1 MSGPTVKGPAERT
14 ERARRAF
21 ELSLNGHPYQ
31 AISTKMKAE
40 GYRKISAATVG
51 VLIREYASAAIL
63 PLAKEHVTREF
74 ERLLAQRTRIE
85 TNIGRCEEIYNA
97 EHVAH
102 SNGRVIKLEDDEGK
116 EQVVRDNGPRV
127 QALTALRGFEELLLK
142 NTEAMARL
150 FGYNATVRT
159 EVSVITET
167 DRAIHDLI
175 GEMNARDDIAP
186 ADVGG

>member
-1 MSGPTVKGPAERT
+1 MAGQPRGGPRIAGPAERT
-14 ERARRAF
+14 DRARRAF
-21 ELSLNGHPYQ
+21 ELSLNGHSYVKI
-31 AISTKMKAE
+31 AAAMKAE
-40 GYRKISAATVG
+40 GYRRVSPSTVG
-51 VLIREYASAAIL
+51 VLIREYCAAAVL

-74 ERLLAQRTRIE
+74 ERLLAQRDRIE
-85 TNIGRCEEIYNA
+85 TNLERCESIYNA

-102 SNGRVIKLEDDEGK
+102 SNGRAIEVDGK
-116 EQVVRDNGPRV
+116 IVKDNGPRV

-175 GEMNARDDIAP
+175 GEMNAQDDTTSV
-186 ADVGG
+186 DVGG